1 MVPFETLRSLCEEYD
16 LVLKY
21 KKSFTDIFNQEIPK
35 YFSKLNK
42 NLIDGMKR
50 SDGKYGAEGDEK
62 EAVAFYIGFVF
73 EKV

>member
-1 MVPFETLRSLCEEYD
+1 MI
-16 LVLKY
+16 LKY
-21 KKSFTDIFNQEIPK
+21 KKNFIEIFNLEIPK

-50 SDGKYGAEGDEK
+50 ADGKYGVEGDEK

-73 EKV
+73 EKLGN